1 MFRAELAGFT
11 DYDQP
16 ELMVPYQQR
25 YFEVVGDIW
34 RDWGPDMAQWFVAN
48 AYPITDTPAV
58 IEETDSLIQRASPA
72 PPLRR
77 LLIEGRDGVERA
89 LRCQARDRQAG

>member
-1 MFRAELAGFT
+1 VFRAELAGFT

-16 ELMVPYQQR
+16 RLMLPYQQR

-34 RDWGPDMAQWFVAN
+34 RDWGPDMAQWFAAN
-48 AYPITDTPAV
+48 AYPMADTPAV
-58 IEETDSLIQRASPA
+58 IEATDNLIERTSPP

-77 LLIEGRDGVERA
+77 LLSEGRDGMERA